1 MSKLNIFIVC
11 FIVFQNSGFIYAD
24 EISIKNKVANIKDN
38 VINDKMADEVQ
49 IIQKFSPEKLKD
61 MKGKETFKADHKR
74 NFREGIIKILSIAF
88 NTQDS
93 QNNSRNAMKIAMEK
107 FEKLKQNRD
116 LRPHYIMA
124 CNALISFLENLSEP
138 DVYKKYIQM
147 IDTPDEI
154 YNIADAFTWL
164 ATSMEKL
171 VKYGYS
177 DETMRHI
184 TNRNFIFRHIYSL
197 SNINI
202 FSNLYF
208 EQRQFLLKMFDWCE
222 QILSFSLIGNGPG
235 YEDGIDWWVNDTA
248 IFFDKARTFDN
259 EMNKIFDQI
268 NASFSKKQISDIVSV
283 KKAIENL
290 DNFMKNAYL
299 NKINVRNEEI
309 NPTKTMI
316 FEICQKAKM
325 GQNIAKYY
333 LKVLESNEKNKI
345 ESSK

>member
-1 MSKLNIFIVC
+1 
-11 FIVFQNSGFIYAD
+11 
-24 EISIKNKVANIKDN
+24 
-38 VINDKMADEVQ
+38 
-49 IIQKFSPEKLKD
+49 
-61 MKGKETFKADHKR
+61 
-74 NFREGIIKILSIAF
+74 
-88 NTQDS
+88 
-93 QNNSRNAMKIAMEK
+93 
-107 FEKLKQNRD
+107 
-116 LRPHYIMA
+116 
-124 CNALISFLENLSEP
+124 
-138 DVYKKYIQM
+138 M